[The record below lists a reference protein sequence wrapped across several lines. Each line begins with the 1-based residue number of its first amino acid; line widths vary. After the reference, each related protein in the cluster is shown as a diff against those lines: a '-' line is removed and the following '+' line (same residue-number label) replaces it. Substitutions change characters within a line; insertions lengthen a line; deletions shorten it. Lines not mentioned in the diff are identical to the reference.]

1 MFRFTSAS
9 LRKVLTLP
17 SELNKPI
24 TLENGYGFYIR
35 AEDERQ
41 PGYMNMAYAEGF
53 DPQRDDGWEE
63 RVVEHLPCIDYSFT
77 FFIKHSTREAI
88 LNEHHDFI
96 VTPLISNV
104 VSETLPP
111 EKTCVPVAEFR
122 NGIERMFDH
131 SHKHFHACV
140 GQREK
145 TAWRLAALYVLDDV
159 IRTDCKR
166 AKPADHEQFVRA
178 FSRLKDRINSVT
190 SAGETITP
198 YFTR

>member
-17 SELNKPI
+17 SGLNKSI

-35 AEDERQ
+35 AEDEKQ

-53 DPQRDDGWEE
+53 DPRRDDGWEE
-63 RVVEHLPCIDYSFT
+63 KICELLPGIDYSFT
-77 FFIKHSTREAI
+77 FFISHTTREAI
-88 LNEHHDFI
+88 LNEHHDFF
-96 VTPLISNV
+96 VTPLISTV
-104 VSETLPP
+104 RSETRLP
-111 EKTCVPVAEFR
+111 EKVFIPVAEFR
-122 NGIERMFDH
+122 NGIERMFDQ

-140 GQREK
+140 GRREK
-145 TAWRLAALYVLDDV
+145 AAWRLAALYVLDDV

-178 FSRLKDRINSVT
+178 FSRLKDRISSVT
-190 SAGETITP
+190 PTGDIITP
-198 YFTR
+198 YLTH

>member
-17 SELNKPI
+17 SGLNKPI

-35 AEDERQ
+35 AEDEQQ
-41 PGYMNMAYAEGF
+41 PGYMNMAYAVGY
-53 DPQRDDGWEE
+53 DPRRDDGWED
-63 RVVEHLPCIDYSFT
+63 RVADNLPCIDYSFT

-96 VTPLISNV
+96 VTPLTSTV
-104 VSETLPP
+104 VSETRPP
-111 EKTCVPVAEFR
+111 EKVFVPVAEFR
-122 NGIERMFDH
+122 NGIERMFDQ
-131 SHKHFHACV
+131 SHKHFLACV
-140 GQREK
+140 GNREK
-145 TAWRLAALYVLDDV
+145 TAWRMTALYVLDDV

-166 AKPADHEQFVRA
+166 AKVADREQFVRA
-178 FSRLKDRINSVT
+178 FSRLKDRISSVT
-190 SAGETITP
+190 PAGETITP